1 MCVDV
6 HLICTTREETFI
18 MSKTNKSSS
27 KFCNIFPMK
36 LTNNKITHE
45 NVIQSRMSKTQM
57 RIDRREEQRTLSDEQ
72 IRNAYIK
79 DTSIKTNV
87 QLVAN
92 TYKNIAYDSLTDLL
106 FSLCKRLNDRTFRYH
121 KKYPDKKISFNA
133 YHERVNDNV
142 HSNIILTVP
151 PEYDDVNV
159 MKIVFDME
167 DLWIKLDDRKNPKF
181 KLWKDFDVIDQV
193 KCTNYAIKERYYVPI
208 TC

>member
-1 MCVDV
+1 
-6 HLICTTREETFI
+6 

-121 KKYPDKKISFNA
+121 NKYPDKKIAFNA
-133 YHERVNDNV
+133 YHEREHNNV

-181 KLWKDFDVIDQV
+181 KLWKDFNIIDQV

>member
-1 MCVDV
+1 
-6 HLICTTREETFI
+6 

-87 QLVAN
+87 QLVAS
-92 TYKNIAYDSLTDLL
+92 TYKNIAYNSLTDLL

-121 KKYPDKKISFNA
+121 KKYPDKKIAFNA
-133 YHERVNDNV
+133 YHEREHNNV

>member
-27 KFCNIFPMK
+27 KFCNIFPIK

-57 RIDRREEQRTLSDEQ
+57 RIDRREEQRLLSDEQ
-72 IRNAYIK
+72 ITNTYIE

-87 QLVAN
+87 QIVASS
-92 TYKNIAYDSLTDLL
+92 YKNITYDSLTDLL
-106 FSLCKRLNDRTFRYH
+106 FSLNKRLNDKTFRYH
-121 KKYPDKKISFNA
+121 KKYPEKKIGFNA
-133 YHERVNDNV
+133 YHERVNNNV

-151 PEYDDVNV
+151 PECDENL
-159 MKIVFDME
+159 MNIVLNME
-167 DLWIKLDDRKNPKF
+167 DLWVKLDDRENPKF
-181 KLWKDFDVIDQV
+181 KLHYDFEVRNQV

>member
-1 MCVDV
+1 
-6 HLICTTREETFI
+6 

-121 KKYPDKKISFNA
+121 NKYPDKKIAFNA
-133 YHERVNDNV
+133 YHEREHNNV

>member
-1 MCVDV
+1 
-6 HLICTTREETFI
+6 

-72 IRNAYIK
+72 IRNAYIE

-87 QLVAN
+87 QLVAS

-121 KKYPDKKISFNA
+121 KKYPDKKIAFNA

-181 KLWKDFDVIDQV
+181 KLHKDFDIRDQV
-193 KCTNYAIKERYYVPI
+193 RMINYQIKERYYEPI

>member
-1 MCVDV
+1 
-6 HLICTTREETFI
+6 

-72 IRNAYIK
+72 IRNAYIE

-121 KKYPDKKISFNA
+121 NKYPDKKIAFNA
-133 YHERVNDNV
+133 YHEREHNNV

-181 KLWKDFDVIDQV
+181 KLHKDFDVRDQV
-193 KCTNYAIKERYYVPI
+193 KMTNYAIKERYYEPI

>member
-1 MCVDV
+1 
-6 HLICTTREETFI
+6 
-18 MSKTNKSSS
+18 
-27 KFCNIFPMK
+27 MK

-121 KKYPDKKISFNA
+121 NKYPDKKIAFNA
-133 YHERVNDNV
+133 YHEREHNNV

>member
-1 MCVDV
+1 
-6 HLICTTREETFI
+6 

-72 IRNAYIK
+72 IRNAYIE

-87 QLVAN
+87 QLVAS

-121 KKYPDKKISFNA
+121 NKYPDKKIAFNA
-133 YHERVNDNV
+133 YHEREHNNV